1 MELAKGTDTGLV
13 VASKSQEANMSVK
26 VCLENENIVVNSISD
41 IIGTQVCAATKNV
54 FAILVGMVDAI
65 NKNESCRAAIIT
77 SVLNDLR
84 MIVEILGGKAR
95 TVFSYAGVGD
105 LLLTCMSEKS
115 RNYAFGKYIGQ
126 GLDLDEA
133 LDKMQVTTI
142 EGLYTLDSLI
152 KILDEKQI
160 KIKSLEFLY
169 NSLYRNERVENIL
182 RYIKY
187 N

>member
-1 MELAKGTDTGLV
+1 
-13 VASKSQEANMSVK
+13 
-26 VCLENENIVVNSISD
+26 
-41 IIGTQVCAATKNV
+41 
-54 FAILVGMVDAI
+54 
-65 NKNESCRAAIIT
+65 
-77 SVLNDLR
+77 
-84 MIVEILGGKAR
+84 
-95 TVFSYAGVGD
+95 
-105 LLLTCMSEKS
+105 MSEKS
-115 RNYAFGKYIGQ
+115 RNYTFGKYIGQ